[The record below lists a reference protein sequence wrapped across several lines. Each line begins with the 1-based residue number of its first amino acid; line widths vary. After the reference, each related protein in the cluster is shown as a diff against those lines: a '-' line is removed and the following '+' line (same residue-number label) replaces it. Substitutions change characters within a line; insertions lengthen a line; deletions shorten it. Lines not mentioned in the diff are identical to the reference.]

1 MQNSYQLFDISQ
13 PISSLTAC
21 FPGDTPFSKQVTVSL
36 QEGNSYN
43 LTAFAMSPHVG
54 THADAPLHVAGSYQ
68 SDTGIISGAAGEMP
82 LYPFLG
88 PAVVIDLSP
97 FSGAITVSAIEDKL
111 GKYLQLA
118 PRVLFKTSAEN
129 NCYRF
134 EENYPYLAEET
145 INYLGQQRVSLIGI
159 DAPSVDHIKSKTL
172 VTHQA
177 LLSMR
182 FAWLENLDLNNIEE
196 GEYFLIALPLKFVE
210 LEASPVRAVLLKE
223 T

>member
-1 MQNSYQLFDISQ
+1 
-13 PISSLTAC
+13 
-21 FPGDTPFSKQVTVSL
+21 
-36 QEGNSYN
+36 
-43 LTAFAMSPHVG
+43 MSPHVG

-68 SDTGIISGAAGEMP
+68 SETGIISGAAGEMP

-97 FSGAITVSAIEDKL
+97 FTGAITPSAIAEKLDK
-111 GKYLQLA
+111 YSPLA
-118 PRVLFKTSAEN
+118 PRVLFKTSSES

-134 EENYPYLAEET
+134 EEDYPYLAEET
-145 INYLGQQRVSLIGI
+145 VKYLSSQRVSLIGI
-159 DAPSVDHIKSKTL
+159 DTPSVDHVKAKTL
-172 VTHQA
+172 ATHQA
-177 LLSMR
+177 LLTLR
-182 FAWLENLDLNNIEE
+182 FAWLENLDLNHVEE